1 MTDNTQMTPE
11 KELEILKS
19 EKEQKDKISKELD
32 RLWEMFPDV
41 TLEDTPD
48 ELWSLVENGE
58 TLLGAYCIML
68 AKSNLEKEKPQQK
81 DLENASKTLPAV
93 KSTSQAKEYFT
104 REQVNKMT
112 RDQVR
117 KNYDKIVSSMK
128 HWN

>member
-1 MTDNTQMTPE
+1 MTPE
-11 KELEILKS
+11 KELEMLKS

-58 TLLGAYCIML
+58 TLLGAYCILL
-68 AKSNLEKEKPQQK
+68 AKANMEKEKAQQK

-93 KSTSQAKEYFT
+93 KNAGGSNEYFT
-104 REQVNKMT
+104 REQVAKMT